1 MGLGEDRRRGLRIR
15 IRNEVWKVAPE
26 LSAVEAGM
34 AAEAILEAL
43 GRDPLGTLA
52 DCPVP
57 GCACWACVLRAH
69 SEVLYH
75 QARLRVEREAER
87 EVD

>member
-1 MGLGEDRRRGLRIR
+1 
-15 IRNEVWKVAPE
+15 
-26 LSAVEAGM
+26 M
-34 AAEAILEAL
+34 AAKAILRAL

-57 GCACWACVLRAH
+57 GCACWLCLLRLH

-75 QARLRVEREAER
+75 QAHLRVEREAEQ

>member
-1 MGLGEDRRRGLRIR
+1 MGLGDDRRRALRIR
-15 IRNEVWKVAPE
+15 IRNILWKLAPKPSEV
-26 LSAVEAGM
+26 AVGM
-34 AAEAILEAL
+34 ATEAILEAI

-57 GCACWACVLRAH
+57 NCSCWLCLLRLQA
-69 SEVLYH
+69 EVAWH
-75 QARLRVEREAER
+75 QAHLRVEREAEQ